1 MTLTTKKEVVT
12 RAALAQRIHEELGI
26 PFTEAS
32 SIVDDFFEAIT
43 YGLETRDSVQLKGF
57 GKFEVREWKGRLGRN
72 IKTGETVEIEP
83 SAKVHFKPSRTLTKR
98 IAKYAGPGIE

>member
-1 MTLTTKKEVVT
+1 MATENEVVT
-12 RAALAQRIHEELGI
+12 RAVLAQKLHDELGI

-32 SIVDDFFEAIT
+32 SIVDDFFDAIT

-57 GKFEVREWKGRLGRN
+57 GKFEVRDWKGRLGRN

-83 SAKVHFKPSRTLTKR
+83 STKIHFKPSRTLTKR

>member
-1 MTLTTKKEVVT
+1 MDTKKEVVT
-12 RAALAQRIHEELGI
+12 RAALAQRIHDELGI

-32 SIVDDFFEAIT
+32 SIVDDFFEAIA

-72 IKTGETVEIEP
+72 IKTGETVKIEP

>member
-1 MTLTTKKEVVT
+1 MTTKKEVVT
-12 RAALAQRIHEELGI
+12 RAVLAQRIHDELGI

-32 SIVDDFFEAIT
+32 AIVDDFFEAIT

-72 IKTGETVEIEP
+72 IKTGETVKIEP